1 MSAAAAPTGSVTA
14 LLGRADRM
22 LDRVLGPTG
31 RQGVW
36 AVGDRLIVAGT
47 NFLTLVI
54 VGRAAGVE
62 ALGVFALA
70 WTVLL
75 TANALGESFVTSPFT
90 VFANR
95 PRAALGRARYA
106 GTALLLHLA
115 LAGLATALCC
125 AVALVLTAREAPA
138 LMHDAAWCLAVAL
151 PASALREFA
160 RRFLFARFAA
170 WRALVLD
177 AAAALLQL
185 AAILALWAGAALTP
199 ATALLAIA
207 LGTGLPA
214 LAWLVA
220 ARRAFRPPLAGG
232 VRREA
237 RRHLVFA
244 RWLAGAQLSDLAVTH
259 GVAWWVAAFAGT
271 AATGLFSA
279 ANSLVLVIN
288 PLMLGVGSV
297 LLPRTALAQHRQ
309 GPHEVARIVW
319 KVTLWLAGAA
329 GLVCLL
335 VALLGGWLIEMLY
348 GIEATATVAA
358 TVALLALAGFAGAT
372 AFAVDNGLMVVGRQ
386 DANFVASLVGLV
398 ATFAGAAV
406 LLPPLGLVGAALAV
420 ALGTGVN
427 ALWQIVVF
435 ARFTRAPGAGT

>member
-1 MSAAAAPTGSVTA
+1 MAMAMPASSLAA
-14 LLGRADRM
+14 LLGRADR
-22 LDRVLGPTG
+22 LLAWLGPTG

-75 TANALGESFVTSPFT
+75 AVNALGEAFVTSPYT
-90 VFANR
+90 VFAPR
-95 PRAALGRARYA
+95 PRSAVARARYA
-106 GTALLLHLA
+106 GAALAMHMT
-115 LAGLATALCC
+115 LAGLAAAVCLLAAL
-125 AVALVLTAREAPA
+125 ALARWGASEVVRN
-138 LMHDAAWCLAVAL
+138 AAWCLAVAL

-170 WRALVLD
+170 WRAPVLD
-177 AAAALLQL
+177 GAAAALQL
-185 AAILALWAGAALTP
+185 GAILALAAAAALTP

-207 LGTGLPA
+207 VGTGAPA
-214 LAWLVA
+214 LVWLVA
-220 ARRAFRPPLAGG
+220 ARRAFRRPDGRL
-232 VRREA
+232 VRRET
-237 RRHLVFA
+237 RRHGHFA
-244 RWLAGAQLSDLAVTH
+244 RWLAAAQLSDLAVTH

-297 LLPRTALAQHRQ
+297 LLPRTALAQHRD

-319 KVTLWLAGAA
+319 KVTAGLALAA
-329 GLVCLL
+329 GLVCLA
-335 VALLGGWLIEMLY
+335 VALGGGPLLAALY
-348 GIEATATVAA
+348 GIAPTGTAVA
-358 TVALLALAGFAGAT
+358 TVALLAAAGFAGAT

-398 ATFAGAAV
+398 VTFAGAAL
-406 LLPPLGLVGAALAV
+406 LLPPMGLVGAALAV
-420 ALGTGVN
+420 LLGTAVN

-435 ARFTRAPGAGT
+435 ARTTRAPFARQR